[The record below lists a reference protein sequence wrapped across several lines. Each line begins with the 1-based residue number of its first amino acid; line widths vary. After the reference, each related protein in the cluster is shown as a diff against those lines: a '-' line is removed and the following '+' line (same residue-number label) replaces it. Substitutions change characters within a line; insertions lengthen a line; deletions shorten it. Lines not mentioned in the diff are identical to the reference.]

1 MNRPRA
7 RLLIALLAAGTL
19 LVGTGCGKEE
29 PEQPADP
36 DARPRHRGYTGALID
51 GKHHAEETTA
61 VVVVE
66 QSIKAFQAMEGRL
79 PKSLEELEQWQDAD
93 LPELPRGRAFRYNA
107 ASGELKVT
115 NVPEQ

>member
-1 MNRPRA
+1 MNRA
-7 RLLIALLAAGTL
+7 RTRFLVALLAAGMVFL
-19 LVGTGCGKEE
+19 GAGCGKEE

-79 PKSLEELEQWQDAD
+79 PKSLEELKNWQDAD

-107 ASGELKVT
+107 ATGELKVT
-115 NVPEQ
+115 NVPEE